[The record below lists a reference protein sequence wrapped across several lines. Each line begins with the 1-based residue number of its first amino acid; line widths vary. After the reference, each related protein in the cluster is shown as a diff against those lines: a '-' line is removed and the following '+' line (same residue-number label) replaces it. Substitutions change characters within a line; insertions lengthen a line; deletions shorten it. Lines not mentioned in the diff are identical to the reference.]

1 MKKIIKNKI
10 IAIFALIT
18 LAFIPLMAL
27 AADMWAETPDLHDDS
42 EIASAVTE
50 PATLKYDGQAVDMW
64 AETPDLNADQEDHG
78 VSIIGRGR
86 LVNNFNPEMYAETPD
101 LNEGFA
107 KRQMKVFEEITIAG
121 K

>member
-27 AADMWAETPDLHDDS
+27 AA
-42 EIASAVTE
+42 
-50 PATLKYDGQAVDMW
+50 DMW